1 MEDEEWTVELTF
13 DDVKAMFD
21 PVIGRIIRLIRS
33 QLDSSN
39 NISLIL
45 LVGGFSESKYLQERI
60 QHEFRHELKSK
71 ICIPQQPITAIEKGG
86 KV

>member
-60 QHEFRHELKSK
+60 KNEFKRNTISV
-71 ICIPQQPITAIEKGG
+71 PANPMVAIERGG
-86 KV
+86 NI